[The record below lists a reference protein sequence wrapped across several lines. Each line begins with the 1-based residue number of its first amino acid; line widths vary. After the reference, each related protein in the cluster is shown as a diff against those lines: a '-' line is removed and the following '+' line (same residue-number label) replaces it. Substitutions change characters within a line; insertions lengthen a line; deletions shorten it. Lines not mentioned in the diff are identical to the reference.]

1 MYQII
6 KIISKIS
13 FVNHAQKSS
22 RIFLELQNFK
32 DVLEDEEEDEEEN
45 FSFGP

>member
-1 MYQII
+1 M

-22 RIFLELQNFK
+22 RKILELQNFK
-32 DVLEDEEEDEEEN
+32 DVLEEDKEEDKEEEEV
-45 FSFGP
+45 

>member
-1 MYQII
+1 M

-22 RIFLELQNFK
+22 TLEFSRK
-32 DVLEDEEEDEEEN
+32 LEV
-45 FSFGP
+45 